1 MFEFSYYMQRKQKT
15 NLTDL
20 SENLNEIK
28 RYVPIFETS
37 QTRTRGK
44 NSESYS
50 NLVQSFFNGSQI
62 MRTVGERSTR
72 LRCDHPEG

>member
-1 MFEFSYYMQRKQKT
+1 MFEFSYYKQKQKI

-20 SENLNEIK
+20 SGNKNKIK

-50 NLVQSFFNGSQI
+50 NLVPSFFMVVKLCEPLGNGA
-62 MRTVGERSTR
+62 
-72 LRCDHPEG
+72 LA

>member
-1 MFEFSYYMQRKQKT
+1 MFEFSYYKQKQKI

-20 SENLNEIK
+20 SENLNKIK

-50 NLVQSFFNGSQI
+50 NLVQSFFFYGSQI